1 MAVAIVGAGH
11 DREHERRIRHRPRH
25 RADMLDPLPTG
36 DAGVALVAR
45 TGIERHPPHGRL
57 DPHEPAEGRRNPHRA
72 AAVAADRERPDASR
86 HRGARAR
93 AGAAGGAFRVPRVAR
108 RLEHGVVARAA
119 VAELRHVG
127 LAEDDGAGRLQA
139 LDRHVVLLGQETLV
153 GDGARDG
160 RQVLGADEVLDADRH
175 TRERPRVLASLDA
188 GVHLPGGGAGIVGRG
203 RAEGVQ
209 VRLHLFHVGDHR
221 VRDLDCRE
229 LLSPHPRRQRD
240 GVHAADFACSR
251 HATPSPSD

>member
-1 MAVAIVGAGH
+1 MTESMSAESATVRVIGP
-11 DREHERRIRHRPRH
+11 ICSI
-25 RADMLDPLPTG
+25 PLPAG
-36 DAGVALVAR
+36 DAGVALVPAA
-45 TGIERHPPHGRL
+45 GVERHPSHRRL

-86 HRGARAR
+86 HCGARAR
-93 AGAAGGAFRVPRVAR
+93 AGAAGRALQVPGVAR

-127 LAEDDGAGRLQA
+127 LAEDDGAGRPQA
-139 LDRHVVLLGQETLV
+139 LDRHVVLVGHKTLV

-175 TRERPRVLASLDA
+175 ARKRPRVLASLDA
-188 GVHLPGGGAGIVGRG
+188 GVHLPGGGAGIVGRR

-209 VRLHLFHVGDHR
+209 VRLHFFHVGDHR
-221 VRDLDCRE
+221 VRDLDRRK

-240 GVHAADFACSR
+240 GVHPADFACSR